1 MADPEREAHWP
12 RPGPGGKEATRTK
25 TSGQQHASLGS
36 CTALCK
42 ATNTCCPH
50 RLHGPHSVCPVI
62 RGRGR
67 VPGTARTP
75 LGALAAEAQ
84 AAPQRSLQS
93 TQGKA
98 GGGEL
103 RRLPWSPGVSS
114 RLLEGSVGQGWE
126 TGRGH
131 RMWPKKAGLGGLLVG
146 RCQEELLRSREGWA
160 ASLG

>member
-42 ATNTCCPH
+42 ATNTCYPH
-50 RLHGPHSVCPVI
+50 RLCGPHSVCPVI

-75 LGALAAEAQ
+75 LRGSCCRGTGSSTKVSAKHARKGGRRRAQEAALVPRGQLKA
-84 AAPQRSLQS
+84 
-93 TQGKA
+93 A
-98 GGGEL
+98 GGE
-103 RRLPWSPGVSS
+103 RRTGMGDGAWTQDVAQ
-114 RLLEGSVGQGWE
+114 EG
-126 TGRGH
+126 R
-131 RMWPKKAGLGGLLVG
+131 LGGLLVG

-160 ASLG
+160 AALG